1 MTKTTSAAGRAFIQK
16 WEGCRLDAYKD
27 GAGVWTIGYGHTSM
41 AGPPKVVP
49 GLRITMAEADAI
61 LARDLGRYEAGVSK
75 AVTRVP
81 SQQQFDAMV
90 SLCYN
95 IGEGAFARSS
105 VVRHFNSGDMDKAV
119 ASFALFR
126 KSGGKV
132 VQGLVNR
139 RAAEAALFR
148 KPATAPQKPAE
159 PVRAVLAPSQ
169 TEAPSLPPVAT
180 PAARLSLWGWLK
192 RLFAARATK

>member
-1 MTKTTSAAGRAFIQK
+1 MTKVTSAAGRAFIQK

-27 GAGVWTIGYGHTSM
+27 VAGVWTIGYGHTSM

-49 GLRITMAEADAI
+49 GLRITMTEADAI

-75 AVTRVP
+75 AITRP
-81 SQQQFDAMV
+81 ATQNQFDAMV

-105 VVRHFNSGDMDKAV
+105 VVRHFNAGDMDKAA

-148 KPATAPQKPAE
+148 KPAAAPSKPAE
-159 PVRAVLAPSQ
+159 PVRAVLAPVQ
-169 TEAPSLPPVAT
+169 PATTETP
-180 PAARLSLWGWLK
+180 PAARKPATLWGWLK
-192 RLFAARATK
+192 RLFAVSA

>member
-1 MTKTTSAAGRAFIQK
+1 MTKVTSAAGRAFIQK

-27 GAGVWTIGYGHTSM
+27 VAGVWTIGYGHTSM

-81 SQQQFDAMV
+81 SQHQFDAMV

-105 VVRHFNSGDMDKAV
+105 VVRHFNSGDLDKAA

-148 KPATAPQKPAE
+148 KPATAPNKPAE
-159 PVRAVLAPSQ
+159 AVPAVLAPSQ
-169 TEAPSLPPVAT
+169 PAT
-180 PAARLSLWGWLK
+180 PETPPAARKPATAGFSLWGWLK
-192 RLFAARATK
+192 RLFAASA

>member
-1 MTKTTSAAGRAFIQK
+1 MTKVTSAAGRAFIQK

-27 GAGVWTIGYGHTSM
+27 VAGVWTIGYGHTSM

-61 LARDLGRYEAGVSK
+61 LARDLGRYEAGVSN

-81 SQQQFDAMV
+81 SQHQFDAMV

-105 VVRHFNSGDMDKAV
+105 VVRHFNAGDMDKAA

-148 KPATAPQKPAE
+148 KPATAPSKPAE
-159 PVRAVLAPSQ
+159 AVPDVSAPSQ
-169 TEAPSLPPVAT
+169 PAT
-180 PAARLSLWGWLK
+180 PETPPAARETATAGFSLWGWLK
-192 RLFAARATK
+192 RLFAASA

>member
-1 MTKTTSAAGRAFIQK
+1 MTKVTSAAGRAFIQK

-27 GAGVWTIGYGHTSM
+27 VAGILTIGYGHTSM

-81 SQQQFDAMV
+81 SQHQFDAMV

-105 VVRHFNSGDMDKAV
+105 VVRHFNAGDMDKAA
-119 ASFALFR
+119 ASYQA
-126 KSGGKV
+126 GGK
-132 VQGLVNR
+132 
-139 RAAEAALFR
+139 AAHTQ
-148 KPATAPQKPAE
+148 PGAPCVDPGPFVA
-159 PVRAVLAPSQ
+159 PV
-169 TEAPSLPPVAT
+169 
-180 PAARLSLWGWLK
+180 PAASAPAP
-192 RLFAARATK
+192 AAKG